1 MICGRTPQVRSTAS
15 QAATAPSAVSGSI
28 FSGASCGR
36 SSAERYTPRPGPLEK
51 LRPAPSAPRSL
62 LVGHRHRAVRRA
74 LRGNALEIAVRGI
87 HALKALER
95 APDDFRLAEA
105 AAQLALAEHVR
116 RIRQPVAQPRL
127 RLNGVAVAPQGADRL
142 PHRRAGDAELRGDV
156 LAGDEVSRLR
166 AEQRKNFFLTHRLA
180 RLLLIS

>member
-1 MICGRTPQVRSTAS
+1 MAGAAASVGATSWKGDDWRLSGR
-15 QAATAPSAVSGSI
+15 
-28 FSGASCGR
+28 GR
-36 SSAERYTPRPGPLEK
+36 SRAAAAEPTRVVAFAPALADGYGADRVLHLAAWQEYVLEFSD
-51 LRPAPSAPRSL
+51 A
-62 LVGHRHRAVRRA
+62 
-74 LRGNALEIAVRGI
+74 
-87 HALKALER
+87 
-95 APDDFRLAEA
+95 A

>member
-1 MICGRTPQVRSTAS
+1 M
-15 QAATAPSAVSGSI
+15 
-28 FSGASCGR
+28 
-36 SSAERYTPRPGPLEK
+36 
-51 LRPAPSAPRSL
+51 
-62 LVGHRHRAVRRA
+62 
-74 LRGNALEIAVRGI
+74 
-87 HALKALER
+87 ER
-95 APDDFRLAEA
+95 APDYFRLAEA

-142 PHRRAGDAELRGDV
+142 PHRRAGDAELHGDV

-166 AEQRKNFFLTHRLA
+166 AEQRKNFLLTHRIA

>member
-1 MICGRTPQVRSTAS
+1 M
-15 QAATAPSAVSGSI
+15 
-28 FSGASCGR
+28 
-36 SSAERYTPRPGPLEK
+36 
-51 LRPAPSAPRSL
+51 
-62 LVGHRHRAVRRA
+62 
-74 LRGNALEIAVRGI
+74 
-87 HALKALER
+87 ER
-95 APDDFRLAEA
+95 APDGFRLAEA

-127 RLNGVAVAPQGADRL
+127 RLDGVAVAPQGADRL

-156 LAGDEVSRLR
+156 LAGDKVSRLR